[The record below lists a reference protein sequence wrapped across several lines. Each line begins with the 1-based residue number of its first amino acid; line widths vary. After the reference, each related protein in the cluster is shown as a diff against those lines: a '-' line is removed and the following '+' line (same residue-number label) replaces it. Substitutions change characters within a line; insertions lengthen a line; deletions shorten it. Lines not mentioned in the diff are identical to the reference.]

1 MTSVTLNH
9 ENHTIVITKAF
20 SKLASVPHSDE
31 YKELKAIKLDNPDY
45 TVVVRQTGKRTSG
58 TNRITHKAIEN
69 YISKH
74 DETGEIMKTYLK
86 YKNEEAGEN
95 LHKTTFFQ
103 ITKWFF
109 ETYPELKTVA

>member
-20 SKLASVPHSDE
+20 SKAASVPRSNE
-31 YKELKAIKLDNPDY
+31 YNELTAIRLDNPDY
-45 TVVVRQTGKRTSG
+45 AVVVRQTGKRASG
-58 TNRITHKAIEN
+58 TNCITHKTIEN

-86 YKNEEAGEN
+86 LKNEEAGEK

>member
-1 MTSVTLNH
+1 MMGTIFHLAWPTMLEEALQCIVTY
-9 ENHTIVITKAF
+9 A
-20 SKLASVPHSDE
+20 
-31 YKELKAIKLDNPDY
+31 
-45 TVVVRQTGKRTSG
+45 G
-58 TNRITHKAIEN
+58 TNCITHKTIEN

-86 YKNEEAGEN
+86 LKNEEAGEK